1 MQNVQF
7 TGDFL
12 ILLILLVPVC
22 LLERHWWSLYPF
34 CIFNTIIVHIGYI
47 FVENGRNVLCLCF
60 YIQFVW
66 SWKINKY
73 NINEVHIDS
82 YAFYMFHILEQIYE
96 KILLLCVLIL
106 KGHCQV
112 MWANY
117 WCGVFLHVVTLLLV
131 CVLNESEWYVVCP
144 HQKHLRSWKEE
155 FLERWPYV
163 HIACKQF

>member
-1 MQNVQF
+1 MQNVQL

-96 KILLLCVLIL
+96 KILLLCVLIIKGTLPSDAGKLLVWSFSSCSYAAVGMCTAEWEWVKHCVSPPETFEKL
-106 KGHCQV
+106 KG
-112 MWANY
+112 
-117 WCGVFLHVVTLLLV
+117 GVPRGM
-131 CVLNESEWYVVCP
+131 VLRTYSM
-144 HQKHLRSWKEE
+144 
-155 FLERWPYV
+155 
-163 HIACKQF
+163 

>member
-1 MQNVQF
+1 MQNVQL

-73 NINEVHIDS
+73 NINDVHIDS
-82 YAFYMFHILEQIYE
+82 YAFYMFHILEQLYE
-96 KILLLCVLIL
+96 KILTSLCINIKGTLPSDVGKLSAWSFSWYILVPLLI
-106 KGHCQV
+106 KGK
-112 MWANY
+112 
-117 WCGVFLHVVTLLLV
+117 FV
-131 CVLNESEWYVVCP
+131 CVLLNERLMFIPSRKSSKKRSSWRNAFTYV
-144 HQKHLRSWKEE
+144 
-155 FLERWPYV
+155 
-163 HIACKQF
+163 

>member
-1 MQNVQF
+1 MSSAECTINWWF
-7 TGDFL
+7 PHTFDTTCTCMSFRKT
-12 ILLILLVPVC
+12 LVESV
-22 LLERHWWSLYPF
+22 SF

-112 MWANY
+112 MWANH
-117 WCGVFLHVVTLLLV
+117 WCGVFLNIQLCCWQFLKTLV
-131 CVLNESEWYVVCP
+131 CVLLNENDWYYEHP
-144 HQKHLRSWKEE
+144 QQKHLRCWKRYG
-155 FLERWPYV
+155 LR
-163 HIACKQF
+163 CM